1 MLERETAREKNLEKA
16 QKEAKIRARKDAVA
30 QEPAAAAAAIGEGDN
45 IQQVI
50 GHCANLIGHCF
61 CSVDLPYMMLGHH

>member
-30 QEPAAAAAAIGEGDN
+30 QEPAAAAAPGADDADADAAIGEGDN

-50 GHCANLIGHCF
+50 G
-61 CSVDLPYMMLGHH
+61 Y

>member
-30 QEPAAAAAAIGEGDN
+30 QEPAVAAAPGADAADAALGEGDN

-50 GHCANLIGHCF
+50 GH
-61 CSVDLPYMMLGHH
+61 